1 LSGVLGKTA
10 YSDSYGHPTNAH
22 DSSILGPALG
32 GALARPCVSYPSL
45 FARNTIFDKFPFLL
59 PNLVCAAILACGVTI
74 GILFLE
80 ETHQDLKYRRD
91 YGLEAGQWIL
101 RRFQKSPE
109 YESIADKLGVAGME
123 EFQFLIE
130 DEPPG
135 YRTTEGSPRM
145 PSSRALSPVK
155 MESQRKPR
163 GVQKAFT
170 RQVIL
175 NIIGYGILA

>member
-1 LSGVLGKTA
+1 
-10 YSDSYGHPTNAH
+10 
-22 DSSILGPALG
+22 
-32 GALARPCVSYPSL
+32 LAQPCVSYPSI
-45 FARNTIFDKFPFLL
+45 FPRNTIFDKFPFLL
-59 PNLVCAAILACGVTI
+59 PNLVCAVILGCGVTI

-91 YGLEAGQWIL
+91 YGLEAGKWIL
-101 RRFQKSPE
+101 RHLQKGPR
-109 YESIADKLGVAGME
+109 YEALVDKLGVAGME
-123 EFQFLIE
+123 EVQVLID

-155 MESQRKPR
+155 TESQRKPR

-170 RQVIL
+170 KQVIL
-175 NIIGYGILA
+175 TIIGYGLLA